1 MKTKDQKQLEFLY
14 EQISEDFTTLLDEE
28 KQLAELVSKKAVPK
42 YIKVINSRIRN
53 NGRIDGE
60 NLCDLDVYPDF
71 LNSTLDVF
79 GSDKKLVEDV
89 YFFIIIKIFESLVR
103 IKLIDK
109 EPYIFFRNAEWIV
122 DRYNQEIESIPFT
135 NEERFIEE
143 LQFLIENAI
152 LVRYKYEL
160 SPKTIATA
168 YLQRNDEWIK
178 WRRSKLNLQQMTD
191 RVPELKG
198 IF

>member
-28 KQLAELVSKKAVPK
+28 NRLAELVSKEATSI
-42 YIKVINSRIRN
+42 YIKAINSRIRN
-53 NGRIDGE
+53 NGRINGE
-60 NLCDLDVYPDF
+60 SLTDLAYPDF
-71 LNSTLDVF
+71 LNSILDIF
-79 GSDKKLVEDV
+79 GSDKKIVEDV
-89 YFFIIIKIFESLVR
+89 YFFIVVNIFESLVR
-103 IKLIDK
+103 IKLIDE
-109 EPYIFFRNAEWIV
+109 EPYVFFRNAEWIV

-135 NEERFIEE
+135 NEERLRDE
-143 LQFLIENAI
+143 LQFLIKEAI
-152 LVRYKYEL
+152 LVRYKYES
-160 SPKTIATA
+160 SPRSIATA

-178 WRRSKLNLQQMTD
+178 WRRKKLTFQQMTD

>member
-14 EQISEDFTTLLDEE
+14 EQISEDFTTLLDQE
-28 KQLAELVSKKAVPK
+28 KQLAELVSKTAAPK
-42 YIKVINSRIRN
+42 YIKAINSRIRN

-60 NLCDLDVYPDF
+60 NLCDLDEYPDF
-71 LNSTLDVF
+71 LNSILDVF

-89 YFFIIIKIFESLVR
+89 YFFIIINIFESLVR

-135 NEERFIEE
+135 NEERFIDE

-152 LVRYKYEL
+152 LVRYKYES

-178 WRRSKLNLQQMTD
+178 WRKKKLNSQQTTD
-191 RVPELKG
+191 RMPELKG